1 MKDFKY
7 CIWFCPDMNH
17 YWNHFTNRFP
27 SHLSLKTNLD
37 YNSALELY
45 SKIQKEEIEV
55 ELNNLMCDEE
65 DNFHALFYTLKDFL
79 NTFKDNQLHERGRG
93 PKCRRNFLDC
103 HIFIK
108 QARLYFRYGG
118 SKWVLI
124 TLFEVSKSNSH
135 VFYHFQILT
144 F

>member
-27 SHLSLKTNLD
+27 AHLSLKTNLD

-65 DNFHALFYTLKDFL
+65 DNFHALFYTLKDFISKPPWWPKNPHISFL
-79 NTFKDNQLHERGRG
+79 YKYDNQITPYEVHHLYSNLKIKKGILKHICMV
-93 PKCRRNFLDC
+93 KCSDHYTKWKILF
-103 HIFIK
+103 
-108 QARLYFRYGG
+108 
-118 SKWVLI
+118 SK
-124 TLFEVSKSNSH
+124 
-135 VFYHFQILT
+135 
-144 F
+144 